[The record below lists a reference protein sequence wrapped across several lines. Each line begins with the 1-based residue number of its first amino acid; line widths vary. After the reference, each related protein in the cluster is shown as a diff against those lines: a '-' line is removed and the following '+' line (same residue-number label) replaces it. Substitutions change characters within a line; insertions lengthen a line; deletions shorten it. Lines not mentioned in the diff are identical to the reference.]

1 MQCIRHSLEHTT
13 SQQPTPARHERIF
26 LEKFIFAP
34 EESHRSNRCLKVHT
48 APSVHWSPQRD
59 DSAWSLTG
67 TLFKLGHLP
76 VIRQLTPGGLHQQSD
91 VAPCRLR
98 DASRSGD
105 LVGVLLHNAASG
117 PSRHLYP
124 CTPYSR
130 NRPSAVIARIDAT
143 RAKFGVAECGS
154 SFDRI
159 VSGLADHSG
168 VERRRIASPR
178 SRLDG
183 LVVTWPN
190 SRHVGQLKFLMGA
203 NRLRSRFY
211 RPLAKEIDCSE

>member
-1 MQCIRHSLEHTT
+1 MRASCMQCIRHSLEHTT

-105 LVGVLLHNAASG
+105 FGWSAPTQCCFWAFSPPLSLHAVLSQSTQRSYCEN
-117 PSRHLYP
+117 R
-124 CTPYSR
+124 R
-130 NRPSAVIARIDAT
+130 NLSSLLAR
-143 RAKFGVAECGS
+143 
-154 SFDRI
+154 
-159 VSGLADHSG
+159 
-168 VERRRIASPR
+168 
-178 SRLDG
+178 
-183 LVVTWPN
+183 
-190 SRHVGQLKFLMGA
+190 
-203 NRLRSRFY
+203 
-211 RPLAKEIDCSE
+211 

>member
-67 TLFKLGHLP
+67 LYSSLDTCRLYGNLLLGVFTSSLMSHLVAYATPRDP
-76 VIRQLTPGGLHQQSD
+76 VI
-91 VAPCRLR
+91 
-98 DASRSGD
+98 